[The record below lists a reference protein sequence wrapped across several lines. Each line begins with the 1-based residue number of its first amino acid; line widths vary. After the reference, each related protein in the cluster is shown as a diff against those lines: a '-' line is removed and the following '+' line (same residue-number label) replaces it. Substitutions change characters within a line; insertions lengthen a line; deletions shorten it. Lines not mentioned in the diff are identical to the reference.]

1 MAVLL
6 GFAFVSGIITILSPC
21 ILPVLPIVLSGSVGG
36 GKARPFGIV
45 AAFIVSFTLFTL
57 ALSAIVQAIGI
68 SPDALRLVSVVLLMI
83 FGLVMVVPA
92 LRHRFEILASRATA
106 RTGGVQTA
114 VATGPSGSAPGFWSG
129 VPVGFSLG
137 LVWTPCVGPIM
148 ASVISLALTQHVDSG
163 SVFITLAYSIG
174 TSIPMLAVMFG
185 GRALLNRLPGLSRN
199 MANIQKGFGV
209 VMIVVGLAIAFGW
222 DRQVQTALLRAF
234 PSYGSGL
241 TAIEQNNAVKQA
253 LNERAGSAATTT
265 GSTGA
270 AGPAEGV
277 FDGARGVTPK
287 QGMLA
292 DYGTAPPLITN
303 GPWYNTAGVA
313 SSSDAADGPLTMNEL
328 KGKVV
333 LVDFW
338 TYSCVNC
345 VRTIPYLRAWYDAYK
360 DKGLVII
367 GVHTPEFEFEKV
379 PRNVKAAI
387 KDLGVTWP
395 VVQDNNY
402 DEWNAYHNQFWP
414 ATYFIGP
421 NGHVRYYHFGEG
433 DYASDEK
440 VIQALLRERGDS
452 LGKVVSKPDEVNYA
466 RTPET
471 YLGYARGRGFTSPT
485 MPVRDESID
494 YTSAPLPSN
503 GQWSLSG
510 RWTIASQYIA
520 PESAEGTLTFRFN
533 AKNVFLVVQPES
545 GTGTIRVTVD
555 GATPRNTSDD
565 KNGIIRPDRSRLYQI
580 VGLDKPGE
588 HLLQLKVSE
597 GLRLFAFTF
606 G

>member
-6 GFAFVSGIITILSPC
+6 AFAFISGIITILSPC

-36 GKARPFGIV
+36 GRARPFGIV
-45 AAFIVSFTLFTL
+45 SAFVVSFTLFTL
-57 ALSAIVQAIGI
+57 ALSGIVQAIGI
-68 SPDALRLVSVVLLMI
+68 PPDALRLVSVVLLVI
-83 FGLVMVVPA
+83 FGIVMLVPA
-92 LRHRFEILASRATA
+92 LRDRFELLTSRMVGGGRRTA
-106 RTGGVQTA
+106 TGGVA
-114 VATGPSGSAPGFWSG
+114 PGAPASRAPGFWSG

-148 ASVISLALTQHVDSG
+148 ASVISLALTQRVDGG

-185 GRALLNRLPGLSRN
+185 GRTLLNRVPALSRN

-222 DRQVQTALLRAF
+222 DQRVQTALLRAF

-241 TAIEQNNAVKQA
+241 TAIEQTSAVQSA
-253 LNERAGSAATTT
+253 LNSRARAASGDSSVPASANGEFQGANGRMPAT
-265 GSTGA
+265 
-270 AGPAEGV
+270 
-277 FDGARGVTPK
+277 
-287 QGMLA
+287 GMLA
-292 DYGTAPPLITN
+292 DYGTAPPLIAK
-303 GPWYNTAGVA
+303 GPWYNTAGIA
-313 SSSDAADGPLTMNEL
+313 GLPQTQSGAPLTMKEL

-345 VRTIPYLRAWYDAYK
+345 VRTIPYLQAWYKAYK

-379 PRNVKAAI
+379 PRNVQTAI
-387 KDLGVTWP
+387 KKLGVTWP

-402 DEWNAYHNQFWP
+402 AQWNAYHNQFWP

-421 NGHVRYYHFGEG
+421 NGHVRYFHFGEG
-433 DYASDEK
+433 DYKSDEK
-440 VIQALLRERGDS
+440 VIQALLRERGANLS
-452 LGKVVSKPDEVNYA
+452 GIVSRPDLKNYSQ
-466 RTPET
+466 TPET
-471 YLGYARGRGFTSPT
+471 YLGYARGDALASPT
-485 MPVRDESID
+485 QISPDTPTDYRAAPVPKKGEWNI
-494 YTSAPLPSN
+494 
-503 GQWSLSG
+503 SG
-510 RWTIASQYIA
+510 RWTVAAQYIA
-520 PESAEGTLTFRFN
+520 PDDPTGTLTLRFQ
-533 AKNVFLVVQPES
+533 AKNVFLVVQPEGSS
-545 GTGTIRVTVD
+545 GTIEVRVD
-555 GATPRNTSDD
+555 GRVPADTPDD
-565 KNGIIRPDRSRLYQI
+565 KNGVVRPTESRLYQL
-580 VGLDKPGE
+580 VGLKTPGE
-588 HLLQLKVSE
+588 HVLQLKVSK